1 MKTTA
6 YYTKLIIGYILLF
19 VIMACF
25 IGIIYNERIQKSQID
40 LAVSEIR
47 GLRHLVNNA
56 HEQILELSLLGE
68 SAAGWD
74 MNDYYQYRGKRIILD
89 SILVSAE
96 PLCRKFIPSEE
107 IDSLRKLFMQKE
119 MFMYR
124 FMQIFHNNLQA
135 NEELLQELTK
145 ASRNAVTTNRK
156 SNKGTWFSEI
166 FKRKERQPK
175 ELSLNY
181 IRSLNTELTKEQSGW
196 GKKLDNYID
205 SLQWQNTV
213 LNSTMSK
220 LIENLD
226 LKTQNVIQ
234 DKEMEIRKLYSYSLI
249 PIVAGMGCSF
259 LLLVFSFITIY
270 KDRQQHTVS
279 NKMLETA
286 LKQNRLLV
294 DSQKKIMLAV
304 SHDVRAPLNII
315 SGNAELAKE
324 TREEKQ
330 RNIYLNN
337 IEIVCRH
344 VVHLLNNLLDVFRL
358 NEAKEKRNDV
368 PFNLHELLVRIAS
381 GFSHV
386 VNNKGILFDSK
397 FNETEVRLYGDVD
410 RIEQIIDNLLTNAV
424 KFTESGT
431 ISFHVHY
438 YNGNLILEVK
448 DTGIGMTE
456 ETLSRIFHPFE
467 RQVSAANADGYG
479 LGLSITQGLVNL
491 LGGTI
496 EVTSVIDQGST
507 FRVTLPLTK
516 TDAPVESEN
525 RILPH
530 LEHLPH
536 NVLVI
541 DDDVML
547 RDVIKE
553 MLERNGI
560 TCMVCSSA
568 KEVVKSMRCTDFDL
582 LLSDI
587 QMPGTNGFDLLTL
600 LRSSNIGNSR
610 TIPVVAMTARG
621 DKEKN
626 VFLDAG
632 FTACIYKPFSS
643 SELLSLLSTIK
654 KSCFDN
660 NQRIDFST
668 MHSEVSDKKK
678 LLSSFIEQS
687 KLDVKELAL
696 AKDGCDRKKL
706 CETAHRMQPMWELL
720 QMGDILF
727 DYRALLKDSTIDNNV
742 IQKHTKQI
750 IEYTTMLIT
759 ETENEIKR
767 LTNET
772 ENTDS

>member
-1 MKTTA
+1 MKITA
-6 YYTKLIIGYILLF
+6 YYTKLITGYILLF

-25 IGIIYNERIQKSQID
+25 IGMIYNERIQKSQID
-40 LAVSEIR
+40 LAISEIR
-47 GLRHLVNNA
+47 ELRRLVNNA

-68 SAAGWD
+68 SVAGWN
-74 MNDYYQYRGKRIILD
+74 MNDYNQYRGKRIILD
-89 SILVSAE
+89 SLLLSAE
-96 PLCRKFIPSEE
+96 PLCKEFIPSEE
-107 IDSLRKLFMQKE
+107 IDSLRRFFMQKE

-124 FMQIFHNNLQA
+124 FMQIFHKNFQTD
-135 NEELLQELTK
+135 EELLHELTK
-145 ASRNAVTTNRK
+145 ASRSVVTTNRK
-156 SNKGTWFSEI
+156 SNGGTWLSKI
-166 FKRKERQPK
+166 FKRKEKQSE
-175 ELSLNY
+175 ELSLNR
-181 IRSLNTELTKEQSGW
+181 IRSLNTELTEEQREW
-196 GKKLDNYID
+196 KKMLENYID

-213 LNSTMSK
+213 LNGTMSE

-226 LKTQNVIQ
+226 LKTQNAIQ
-234 DKEMEIRKLYSYSLI
+234 DKEIKIQRLYNSSLI
-249 PIVAGMGCSF
+249 LIVAGIGCSF

-270 KDRQQHTVS
+270 RDRQQHAVA

-315 SGNAELAKE
+315 SGNAELAME
-324 TREEKQ
+324 TQEENQ

-337 IEIVCRH
+337 IGIVCRH

-368 PFNLHELLVRIAS
+368 PFDLHELLERIAS

-386 VNNKGILFDSK
+386 VNTKGILFDSK
-397 FNETEVRLYGDVD
+397 FDNTEVRLYGDVD

-456 ETLSRIFHPFE
+456 ETLSRIFLPFE

-491 LGGTI
+491 LDGTI
-496 EVTSVIDQGST
+496 EVTSVIDRGSK
-507 FRVTLPLTK
+507 FRVTIPLPE
-516 TDAPVESEN
+516 TDEPEESEN
-525 RILPH
+525 RIFPH
-530 LEHLPH
+530 SEYLPH

-547 RDVIKE
+547 RNVIKE
-553 MLERNGI
+553 MLERNGVA
-560 TCMVCSSA
+560 CMVCSSA
-568 KEVVKSMRCTDFDL
+568 KEVVKAMRCTDYDL

-610 TIPVVAMTARG
+610 TLPVVAMTARG

-626 VFLDAG
+626 VFIDAG

-654 KSCFDN
+654 KNYFGN
-660 NQRIDFST
+660 NQGIDFSAI
-668 MHSEVSDKKK
+668 HSEVRDKKK
-678 LLSSFIEQS
+678 LLYSFIEQS
-687 KLDVKELAL
+687 KRDVEELAS
-696 AKDGCDRKKL
+696 AKNVGDRKKL
-706 CETAHRMQPMWELL
+706 RETVHRMQPMWELL
-720 QMGDILF
+720 QLSDMLL
-727 DYRALLKDSTIDNNV
+727 DYRALLKDSTVVNDV
-742 IQKHTKQI
+742 IQKHTQQI
-750 IEYTTMLIT
+750 IEYTGMLII
-759 ETENEIKR
+759 EAENEIKR
-767 LTNET
+767 LENET
-772 ENTDS
+772 KNTDS